1 MAKKH
6 LIPEPI
12 PKSVHP
18 LFRDRLCYSISK
30 SGVLF
35 RTMLEFSLA
44 EYGLVPPQAGIMYI
58 LNGYGEYNQNLLGQ
72 EMSIDKASMVKFID
86 GLEKK
91 GLVKRTTDPTDRRAK
106 LLTLTPKGKISLK
119 KISGLHQ
126 DLEKTILKD
135 FSQKEIEIL
144 RDLMPRV
151 LESVIYHLNQKR

>member
-1 MAKKH
+1 MAKKKF
-6 LIPEPI
+6 ITEPI

-35 RTMLEFSLA
+35 RTMLEISLA
-44 EYGLVPPQAGIMYI
+44 EFGLVPPQAGLMYI

-91 GLVKRTTDPTDRRAK
+91 GFVKRTTDATDRRAK
-106 LLTLTPKGKISLK
+106 LLTLTAKGKIALK
-119 KISGLHQ
+119 KIAGLHR
-126 DLEKTILKD
+126 DLETTILKD
-135 FSQKEIEIL
+135 FSEKEIDQL
-144 RDLMPRV
+144 RELMPKV
-151 LESVIYHLNQKR
+151 LESVLRHLNQSR